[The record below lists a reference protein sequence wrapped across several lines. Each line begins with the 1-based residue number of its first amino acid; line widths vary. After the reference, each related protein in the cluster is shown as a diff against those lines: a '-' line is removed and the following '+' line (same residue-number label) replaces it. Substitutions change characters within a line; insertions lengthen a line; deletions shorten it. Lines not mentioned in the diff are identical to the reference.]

1 MAVIV
6 KFNGEV
12 KDMSKPI
19 VAIVGRPNVG
29 KSTLF
34 NALAGQKI
42 SIVKDTPGVTRDRIY
57 ADVDWLNYNFTMI
70 DTGGIEPDSSDIIL
84 SQMREQAQIAID
96 TADVIIFMTDVKQ
109 GLIDADSKV
118 ADMLRRS
125 RKPVILVVNKVDNF
139 NRMMADVYE
148 FYNLGIGDPVPISAS
163 QKSGLGDM
171 LDKVVEHFKALNLD
185 EEEDDR
191 PRVAIVG
198 KPNVGKSSIIN
209 KLTGESRVIVSNIA
223 GTTRDAIDT
232 DVEWNGREYVFIDT
246 AGLRRKS
253 KVKEDIER
261 YSIIRTVT
269 AVERADVVVIV
280 IDAVEGVT
288 EQDAK
293 IAGIAHENG
302 KGIIIAVNKWDAIE
316 KNDKTVYE
324 YTNKV
329 RQILSFMQYA
339 EIMFISAKTGQR
351 LPKLFDM
358 IDVVIANHSMRIET
372 GVVNEIMAEAVAMQQ
387 PPSDKGKR
395 LKLYYI
401 TQVSVKPPT
410 FVIFVN
416 DRELM
421 HFSYTRYIENR
432 IREAFGFRGTPLRFI
447 IRERNDK

>member
-1 MAVIV
+1 
-6 KFNGEV
+6 
-12 KDMSKPI
+12 MSKPV

-34 NALAGQKI
+34 NALAGEKI

-57 ADVDWLNYNFTMI
+57 ADVSWLDREFTMI
-70 DTGGIEPDSSDIIL
+70 DTGGIEPDSRDIIL
-84 SQMREQAQIAID
+84 SQMREQAQTAID
-96 TADVIIFMTDVKQ
+96 TADVILFLTDVRQ
-109 GLIDADSKV
+109 GLTDADSKV

-125 RKPVILVVNKVDNF
+125 GKPVILAVNKVDNF
-139 NRMMADVYE
+139 EKYMPDVYE
-148 FYNLGIGDPVPISAS
+148 FYNLGIGDPVPVSAAS
-163 QKSGLGDM
+163 RLGIGDL
-171 LDKVVEHFKALNLD
+171 LDQVMEYFPEHAK
-185 EEEDDR
+185 EEEDDDR

-209 KLTGESRVIVSNIA
+209 RLLGENRVIVSDVA

-232 DVEWNGREYVFIDT
+232 AVVHDGKEYIFIDT

-253 KVKEDIER
+253 RIKEELER

-269 AVERADVVVIV
+269 AVERSDVVLMV

-293 IAGIAHENG
+293 IAGIAHERG
-302 KGIIIAVNKWDAIE
+302 KGVIIVVNKWDAIE
-316 KNDKTVYE
+316 KNDKTMREYE
-324 YTNKV
+324 GRI
-329 RQILSFMQYA
+329 RQIISYMPYA
-339 EIMFISAKTGQR
+339 EIMYVSAVTGQR
-351 LPKLFDM
+351 LNRLYDM
-358 IDVVIANHSMRIET
+358 IDMVIANQTLRIAT
-372 GVVNEIMAEAVAMQQ
+372 GVLNEIMTEAVAMQQ

-416 DRELM
+416 DKELM
-421 HFSYTRYIENR
+421 HFSYTRYLENK

-447 IRERNDK
+447 VRERKEKER

>member
-1 MAVIV
+1 
-6 KFNGEV
+6 
-12 KDMSKPI
+12 MSKPI

-57 ADVDWLNYNFTMI
+57 ADIDWLNYNFTMM

-84 SQMREQAQIAID
+84 AQMREQAQIAID

-109 GLIDADSKV
+109 GLIDADAKV

-125 RKPVILVVNKVDNF
+125 QKPVVLVVNKVDNF
-139 NRMMADVYE
+139 NKMMADVYE

-163 QKSGLGDM
+163 QRSGIGDM
-171 LDKVVEHFKALNLD
+171 LDKVVEHFKSLD
-185 EEEDDR
+185 LEEDEDDR
-191 PRVAIVG
+191 PTVAIVG

-232 DVEWNGREYVFIDT
+232 DVKWNGKEYVFIDT
-246 AGLRRKS
+246 AGIRRKS

-261 YSIIRTVT
+261 YSVIRTVT

-280 IDAVEGVT
+280 IDATEGVT

-358 IDVVIANHSMRIET
+358 IDMVIENHTMRIET

-395 LKLYYI
+395 LRLYYI

-416 DRELM
+416 DKELM

-447 IRERNDK
+447 IRERKEK